1 MENQS
6 APTPYGV
13 PESFYNKFGQQVTHV
28 LSGFDRIRFRGSLR
42 MLFDPRKMDLYLGC
56 CGVLLKEFG
65 SFAQGITTRVKQ
77 FAHQAAQQAGRPMSY
92 LAGGNHSKEEL
103 ARELARRDKISSG
116 LITIFTALEP
126 CLSYSIRGDR
136 WAKKLKLVLETRKCL
151 HLYHYYLHPSF
162 GLMHV
167 RVQSWFPFTVDIC
180 LNGREW
186 LARQLDQAGIA
197 YEQRDNCFVQVADP
211 IRAQTLL
218 NEQLCTNW
226 SQQLDELL
234 AQAHPLHAEI
244 AQPMAQ
250 RYYWSATQSEF
261 ATDICFKDGASL
273 AKYYSQFLHHAIR
286 SFASPDVLRFLG
298 KRVNETTGKVAAN
311 FHGQVTTSLKHRA
324 EGIRIRHSLNGN
336 WLKMYDKEG
345 QVLRVETTINHPEQF
360 KVYRATESDP
370 EQKLCWHRLRLGVA
384 DLWRRAQICEAA
396 NSRYLEAL
404 ASVTGKSPLHQEA
417 LGVCRAIFVQGKRYR
432 ALNPWTA
439 EDGRLLE
446 AISRGEFALG
456 GLRNRD
462 LRSLLYPAKAT
473 SKVQQRRQAAAIT
486 RRLALLRAHGVL
498 RKVGGTHRY
507 QLSPRGRRV
516 LTALLAARNADVDQ
530 LTKIAA

>member
-1 MENQS
+1 
-6 APTPYGV
+6 
-13 PESFYNKFGQQVTHV
+13 
-28 LSGFDRIRFRGSLR
+28 
-42 MLFDPRKMDLYLGC
+42 
-56 CGVLLKEFG
+56 
-65 SFAQGITTRVKQ
+65 
-77 FAHQAAQQAGRPMSY
+77 
-92 LAGGNHSKEEL
+92 
-103 ARELARRDKISSG
+103 
-116 LITIFTALEP
+116 
-126 CLSYSIRGDR
+126 
-136 WAKKLKLVLETRKCL
+136 
-151 HLYHYYLHPSF
+151 
-162 GLMHV
+162 
-167 RVQSWFPFTVDIC
+167 
-180 LNGREW
+180 
-186 LARQLDQAGIA
+186 
-197 YEQRDNCFVQVADP
+197 
-211 IRAQTLL
+211 
-218 NEQLCTNW
+218 
-226 SQQLDELL
+226 
-234 AQAHPLHAEI
+234 
-244 AQPMAQ
+244 MAQ

-261 ATDICFKDGASL
+261 ATDICFKNGASL

-516 LTALLAARNADVDQ
+516 LTALLAARNADGRSTYQNRCMNILANFVE
-530 LTKIAA
+530 IPP

>member
-1 MENQS
+1 V
-6 APTPYGV
+6 AT
-13 PESFYNKFGQQVTHV
+13 T
-28 LSGFDRIRFRGSLR
+28 LR
-42 MLFDPRKMDLYLGC
+42 K
-56 CGVLLKEFG
+56 
-65 SFAQGITTRVKQ
+65 
-77 FAHQAAQQAGRPMSY
+77 
-92 LAGGNHSKEEL
+92 NWL

-180 LNGREW
+180 
-186 LARQLDQAGIA
+186 
-197 YEQRDNCFVQVADP
+197 
-211 IRAQTLL
+211 
-218 NEQLCTNW
+218 
-226 SQQLDELL
+226 
-234 AQAHPLHAEI
+234 
-244 AQPMAQ
+244 
-250 RYYWSATQSEF
+250 
-261 ATDICFKDGASL
+261 FKDGASL
-273 AKYYSQFLHHAIR
+273 AKYYSHFLHHAIR

-311 FHGQVTTSLKHRA
+311 FHGQLTTSLKHRA

-396 NSRYLEAL
+396 NRRYLEAL

-439 EDGRLLE
+439 G
-446 AISRGEFALG
+446 
-456 GLRNRD
+456 
-462 LRSLLYPAKAT
+462 
-473 SKVQQRRQAAAIT
+473 IT
-486 RRLALLRAHGVL
+486 PRPRRLAQSRRHSPLSAQPTRSS
-498 RKVGGTHRY
+498 RPHR
-507 QLSPRGRRV
+507 SARG
-516 LTALLAARNADVDQ
+516 
-530 LTKIAA
+530 KKC